1 MIIVVHTQYKENY
14 GAHDWDG
21 QGECPQYWKFKGGS
35 TYFVTDVSV
44 AQAQE
49 PAFWDS
55 IHEAIEFSDHYQAEY
70 ILSTELVDEVDFVQS
85 NYIDSWDSAKILRLS
100 DGRFRATETQV
111 NGYMSG
117 MRKEIAKVH
126 KAWWQVNGR
135 EEDYQSSIEFVD
147 GVILPYGEA
156 CERLAELE
164 EAAWKKK

>member
-21 QGECPQYWKFKGGS
+21 KGECPQYWKFKGGS

-44 AQAQE
+44 EQAQS

-55 IHEAIEFSDHYQAEY
+55 IHEAIELRDYYQEEY
-70 ILSTELVDEVDFVQS
+70 IVSSELVDQADFVES
-85 NYIDSWDSAKILRLS
+85 TFIEEWDSAKYLRLV

-126 KAWWQVNGR
+126 KAWWQVNGQS
-135 EEDYQSSIEFVD
+135 EEFQSSIEFVD
-147 GVILPYGEA
+147 GKILPYGEG
-156 CERLAELE
+156 CERLASMS
-164 EAAWKKK
+164 EAA